1 MSVLASFL
9 DERAE
14 VLDYVPEDVI
24 VKKVTLRLHEDA
36 VEDLDF
42 IAAKLGMS
50 RTGCAEEV
58 LARAIQ
64 ETRQAVETHPYY
76 ASRNG
81 SDPKLVGKVADEAEA
96 KEAA

>member
-1 MSVLASFL
+1 MSILASL
-9 DERAE
+9 LEERVE
-14 VLDYVPEDVI
+14 VLTYVPDDVI

-50 RTGCAEEV
+50 RTGCAEEI
-58 LARAIQ
+58 LPRAIQ
-64 ETRQAVETHPYY
+64 ELRKSVEAHPFY
-76 ASRNG
+76 AAR
-81 SDPKLVGKVADEAEA
+81 EEA